1 MADDA
6 VEATIDEAL
15 HGHDDEENP
24 LTPEQYDA
32 YSDYTPI
39 PSFDTDQ
46 AALPT
51 LAGSPYTVGVHYP
64 AVKRKFIED
73 LEILLDQ
80 IRGLKTDLSLAVTRE
95 NFETVVEKK
104 HQIEEIVVKIVEVIG
119 DKSIELQDIFHYL
132 YDRSGWLIDK
142 KNAEIDTLKQQI
154 ADYVD
159 QIEKLNED
167 LRLAKEG
174 SAAQIAQ
181 HDAEIKGK
189 LDALNAKLKA
199 LLAIG
204 PSVVTSGQSTIG
216 RIRTG
221 SNTSRRRV
229 DQSQHFGGTKHNKK
243 YRK

>member
-6 VEATIDEAL
+6 VEAL
-15 HGHDDEENP
+15 HAHDDEENP
-24 LTPEQYDA
+24 LTQEQYLA

-51 LAGSPYTVGVHYP
+51 LAGQPYTVGVHYP
-64 AVKRKFIED
+64 AVKHKFIEE
-73 LEILLDQ
+73 LETILDK
-80 IRGLKTDLSLAVTRE
+80 IRNLKTDPSLEVTKS
-95 NFETVVEKK
+95 NFEKVVENKEL
-104 HQIEEIVVKIVEVIG
+104 IEEHVVDLVKVIG

-132 YDRSGWLIDK
+132 YDRSSWLIDK
-142 KNAEIDTLKQQI
+142 KNAEIDSLKQQI
-154 ADYVD
+154 ADLLN
-159 QIEKLNED
+159 QIRKLNED
-167 LRLAKEG
+167 LQLAKEG
-174 SAAQIAQ
+174 SAAQIAE

-204 PSVVTSGQSTIG
+204 PSVVTSGQSVIG
-216 RIRTG
+216 KIRVG
-221 SNTSRRRV
+221 SNTSRRAV
-229 DQSQHFGGTKHNKK
+229 DPNQKPHFGGTKHNKK